1 QLSAR
6 QPPLPEPR
14 PPTAQRPAF
23 RSAPAAVP
31 VPAERT
37 EPDPAAGTGPAAA
50 ERAAAGPAAGTP
62 AGRPVRGPAAGDP
75 TWAAAIRTA
84 GAGWPAR
91 PPAAGP
97 TRAGRYAGVPRRQSA
112 AVLGF
117 PASERDTASWWGPVS
132 DRLPALCL
140 PSRLSRS
147 GWPPGRGRHPPG
159 RYRIAARRHGCLL
172 RSG

>member
-1 QLSAR
+1 G
-6 QPPLPEPR
+6 P
-14 PPTAQRPAF
+14 
-23 RSAPAAVP
+23 
-31 VPAERT
+31 
-37 EPDPAAGTGPAAA
+37 GPAAA
-50 ERAAAGPAAGTP
+50 GRAAAGPAAGTP
-62 AGRPVRGPAAGDP
+62 AGWPVRGPAAGDP

-84 GAGWPAR
+84 GPARAGPARTAGAGWSAR
-91 PPAAGP
+91 LPAAGP
-97 TRAGRYAGVPRRQSA
+97 ARAGRFAGVPRRPSA

-147 GWPPGRGRHPPG
+147 GWPPGTGRHPPG
-159 RYRIAARRHGCLL
+159 SYRIAARRHGCLL

>member
-1 QLSAR
+1 
-6 QPPLPEPR
+6 
-14 PPTAQRPAF
+14 
-23 RSAPAAVP
+23 PAAVP
-31 VPAERT
+31 EPAERT
-37 EPDPAAGTGPAAA
+37 EPDP
-50 ERAAAGPAAGTP
+50 AAGPAAGTP

-84 GAGWPAR
+84 GPARAGPARTAGAARAGPARTAGAGWPAR
-91 PPAAGP
+91 LPAAGP
-97 TRAGRYAGVPRRQSA
+97 ARAGRFAGVPRRPSA

-147 GWPPGRGRHPPG
+147 GWP
-159 RYRIAARRHGCLL
+159 
-172 RSG
+172 

>member
-1 QLSAR
+1 
-6 QPPLPEPR
+6 
-14 PPTAQRPAF
+14 PAV

-37 EPDPAAGTGPAAA
+37 EPDP
-50 ERAAAGPAAGTP
+50 AAGPAAGTP

-84 GAGWPAR
+84 GPARAGPARTAGAGWPAR
-91 PPAAGP
+91 
-97 TRAGRYAGVPRRQSA
+97 AGRFAGVPRRPSA

-117 PASERDTASWWGPVS
+117 PASDRDTAAWWGPVS
-132 DRLPALCL
+132 DRLPALCV
-140 PSRLSRS
+140 PSRLARS

-159 RYRIAARRHGCLL
+159 RYRIAARRYGCLL

>member
-1 QLSAR
+1 
-6 QPPLPEPR
+6 
-14 PPTAQRPAF
+14 RPAV

-31 VPAERT
+31 EPAERT
-37 EPDPAAGTGPAAA
+37 EPDP
-50 ERAAAGPAAGTP
+50 AAGPAAGTP

-84 GAGWPAR
+84 GPARAGPARTAGAGWPAR
-91 PPAAGP
+91 LPAAGP
-97 TRAGRYAGVPRRQSA
+97 ARAGRLAGVPRRPSA

-117 PASERDTASWWGPVS
+117 PASERDTASWGGPVS

-140 PSRLSRS
+140 PSRLCRS

>member
-14 PPTAQRPAF
+14 PPTAQRPAV

-84 GAGWPAR
+84 GPA
-91 PPAAGP
+91 
-97 TRAGRYAGVPRRQSA
+97 RAGRFAGVPRRPSA

>member
-1 QLSAR
+1 
-6 QPPLPEPR
+6 
-14 PPTAQRPAF
+14 
-23 RSAPAAVP
+23 PAAVP

-37 EPDPAAGTGPAAA
+37 EPDP
-50 ERAAAGPAAGTP
+50 AAGPAAGTP

-84 GAGWPAR
+84 GPA
-91 PPAAGP
+91 
-97 TRAGRYAGVPRRQSA
+97 RAGRFAGVPRRPSA

-159 RYRIAARRHGCLL
+159 RYR
-172 RSG
+172 